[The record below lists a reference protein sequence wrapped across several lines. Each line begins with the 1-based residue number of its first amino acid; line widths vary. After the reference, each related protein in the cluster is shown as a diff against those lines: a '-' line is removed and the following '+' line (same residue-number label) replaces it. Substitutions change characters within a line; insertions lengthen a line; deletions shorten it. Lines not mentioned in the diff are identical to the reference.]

1 VTARDFKARLARR
14 SRRAGVKV
22 AAPVVDRLWTYLEL
36 LLRWNRKMNLT
47 GFKESDAD
55 VAIDRLLIEPLLA
68 TRHIPPGAAAL
79 IDVGSGNGSPAIP
92 IKVAVDSLALVM
104 VESKVRK
111 CAFLREA
118 LRILDLDRAT
128 VENARFEELLARPD
142 LHETR
147 DVVTARA
154 LRLEPRTLLSLQA
167 FLKPGGRM
175 LLFQTGTKADFSN
188 VPLPLE
194 AVATHPLSPDNP
206 SNRLVILAKRP
217 VRSAG
222 IVPRETIGD

>member
-1 VTARDFKARLARR
+1 MTARDFKARLVRR
-14 SRRAGVKV
+14 GRRAGVKV
-22 AAPVVDRLWTYLEL
+22 AAPVADRFWSYLDL

-55 VAIDRLLIEPLLA
+55 TAIDRLLIEPLVA
-68 TRHIPPGAAAL
+68 VRHLPAGAAAL

-92 IKVAVDSLALVM
+92 MKLAADSLALVM
-104 VESKVRK
+104 VESKARK
-111 CAFLREA
+111 CAFLREV
-118 LRILDLDRAT
+118 LRVLDIPGAT

-142 LHETR
+142 LHETQ

-154 LRLEPRTLLSLQA
+154 LRLESRTLLGLQA
-167 FLKPGGRM
+167 FLRPGGRM
-175 LLFQTGTKADFSN
+175 LLFQTGSTGELSN

-194 AVATHPLSPDNP
+194 PVATHPLSPDSP

-217 VRSAG
+217 VR
-222 IVPRETIGD
+222 P

>member
-1 VTARDFKARLARR
+1 
-14 SRRAGVKV
+14 
-22 AAPVVDRLWTYLEL
+22 
-36 LLRWNRKMNLT
+36 MNLT
-47 GFKESDAD
+47 GFKERDAD
-55 VAIDRLLIEPLLA
+55 VAIDRLLIEPLVA
-68 TRHIPPGAAAL
+68 AQSIPAGAAAL

-92 IKVAVDSLALVM
+92 IRLAVKSLALVM
-104 VESKVRK
+104 VESKARK

-118 LRILDLDRAT
+118 IRVLDLTGAS
-128 VENARFEELLARPD
+128 VENARFEEL
-142 LHETR
+142 HETQ

-154 LRLEPRTLLSLQA
+154 LRLESRTLLGLQA

-175 LLFQTGTKADFSN
+175 LLFQTGSKVDPSH

-194 AVATHPLSPDNP
+194 ISTTHPLNPDNP

-217 VRSAG
+217 VRPTG

>member
-1 VTARDFKARLARR
+1 MTARDFKARLARR
-14 SRRAGVKV
+14 GRRASVKIT
-22 AAPVVDRLWTYLEL
+22 APVADRLWAYLEL

-55 VAIDRLLIEPLLA
+55 VAIDRLLIEPLVA
-68 TRHIPPGAAAL
+68 VRHIPTGAAL

-92 IKVAVDSLALVM
+92 IKLAVESLALVM
-104 VESKVRK
+104 VESKARK

-118 LRILDLDRAT
+118 LRVLDIGDAT

-142 LHETR
+142 LHETQ
-147 DVVTARA
+147 DIVTARA
-154 LRLEPRTLLSLQA
+154 LRLESRTLLGLQA

-175 LLFQTGTKADFSN
+175 LLFQTGSTAEPSN
-188 VPLPLE
+188 VPLPLQP
-194 AVATHPLSPDNP
+194 AAIHPLSPDNP

-217 VRSAG
+217 AR
-222 IVPRETIGD
+222 P

>member
-1 VTARDFKARLARR
+1 
-14 SRRAGVKV
+14 
-22 AAPVVDRLWTYLEL
+22 
-36 LLRWNRKMNLT
+36 MNLT

-68 TRHIPPGAAAL
+68 VRHIASGAAAL

-92 IKVAVDSLALVM
+92 IKLAVESLALVM
-104 VESKVRK
+104 VESKARK

-118 LRILDLDRAT
+118 VRVLDITGAT

-142 LHETR
+142 LHETQ

-154 LRLEPRTLLSLQA
+154 LRLESRTLLGLQA

-175 LLFQTGTKADFSN
+175 LLFQTGSTAEPAN
-188 VPLPLE
+188 VPLPAGGRDNSPAEPRQPLE
-194 AVATHPLSPDNP
+194 PVGDSERSAP
-206 SNRLVILAKRP
+206 SDPELFHVKQSEVDGQRP
-217 VRSAG
+217 VGAL
-222 IVPRETIGD
+222 

>member
-1 VTARDFKARLARR
+1 
-14 SRRAGVKV
+14 
-22 AAPVVDRLWTYLEL
+22 
-36 LLRWNRKMNLT
+36 MNLT

-55 VAIDRLLIEPLLA
+55 LAIDRLVIEPLVA
-68 TRHIPPGAAAL
+68 VRHIPAGATAL

-92 IKVAVDSLALVM
+92 IKLGVASLSLVM
-104 VESKVRK
+104 VESKARK

-118 LRILDLDRAT
+118 IRVLELENTT

-142 LHETR
+142 LHETQ

-154 LRLEPRTLLSLQA
+154 LRLESRTLLGLQA

-175 LLFQTGTKADFSN
+175 VLFQTGSTADPSS

-194 AVATHPLSPDNP
+194 PASTHPLSPDNP

-217 VRSAG
+217 VRPAG

>member
-14 SRRAGVKV
+14 GRRASVKIT
-22 AAPVVDRLWTYLEL
+22 APVADRLWAYLEL

-55 VAIDRLLIEPLLA
+55 VAIDRLLIEPLVA
-68 TRHIPPGAAAL
+68 VRHIPTGAAL
-79 IDVGSGNGSPAIP
+79 IDIGSGNGSPAIP
-92 IKVAVDSLALVM
+92 IKLAVESLALVM
-104 VESKVRK
+104 VESKARK

-118 LRILDLDRAT
+118 LRVLDIGDAT

-142 LHETR
+142 LHETQ
-147 DVVTARA
+147 DIVTARA
-154 LRLEPRTLLSLQA
+154 LRLESRTLLGLQA

-175 LLFQTGTKADFSN
+175 LLFQTGSTAEPSN

-194 AVATHPLSPDNP
+194 PAAILPLSPDTP

-217 VRSAG
+217 AR
-222 IVPRETIGD
+222 P

>member
-1 VTARDFKARLARR
+1 MTARDFKARLARR
-14 SRRAGVKV
+14 GRRASVKIT
-22 AAPVVDRLWTYLEL
+22 APVADRLWAYLEL

-55 VAIDRLLIEPLLA
+55 VAIDRLLIEPLVA
-68 TRHIPPGAAAL
+68 VRHIPTGAAL
-79 IDVGSGNGSPAIP
+79 IDIGSGNGSPAIP
-92 IKVAVDSLALVM
+92 IKLAVESLALVM
-104 VESKVRK
+104 VESKARK

-118 LRILDLDRAT
+118 LRVLDIGDAT

-142 LHETR
+142 LHETQ
-147 DVVTARA
+147 DIVTARA
-154 LRLEPRTLLSLQA
+154 LRLESRTLLGLQA

-175 LLFQTGTKADFSN
+175 LLFQTGSTAEPSN

-194 AVATHPLSPDNP
+194 PAAILPLSPDTP

-217 VRSAG
+217 AR
-222 IVPRETIGD
+222 P

>member
-1 VTARDFKARLARR
+1 
-14 SRRAGVKV
+14 
-22 AAPVVDRLWTYLEL
+22 
-36 LLRWNRKMNLT
+36 MNLT
-47 GFKESDAD
+47 GFKERDAD
-55 VAIDRLLIEPLLA
+55 VAIDRLLIEPLVA
-68 TRHIPPGAAAL
+68 AQSIPAGAAAL

-92 IKVAVDSLALVM
+92 IRLAVKSLALVM
-104 VESKVRK
+104 VESKARK

-118 LRILDLDRAT
+118 IRVLDLTGAS

-142 LHETR
+142 LHETQ

-154 LRLEPRTLLSLQA
+154 LRLESRTLLGLQA

-175 LLFQTGTKADFSN
+175 LLFQTGSKVDPSH

-194 AVATHPLSPDNP
+194 ISTTHPLNPDNP

-217 VRSAG
+217 VRPTG

>member
-22 AAPVVDRLWTYLEL
+22 AAPVADRLWAYLEL

-55 VAIDRLLIEPLLA
+55 VAIDRLLIEPLVA
-68 TRHIPPGAAAL
+68 VRHMPSGAAAV

-92 IKVAVDSLALVM
+92 IKLAVESLSLVM
-104 VESKVRK
+104 VESKARK

-118 LRILDLDRAT
+118 VRVLEVEGAT

-142 LHETR
+142 LHETQ

-154 LRLEPRTLLSLQA
+154 LRLESRTLLGLQA

-175 LLFQTGTKADFSN
+175 LLFQTGSTADPSS

-194 AVATHPLSPDNP
+194 TAATHPLSSDNP
-206 SNRLVILAKRP
+206 SNRLVILVKRP
-217 VRSAG
+217 VRPAG

>member
-1 VTARDFKARLARR
+1 VTARDFRARLARR
-14 SRRAGVKV
+14 GRRAGVKV
-22 AAPVVDRLWTYLEL
+22 SAPLADRLWAYLDL

-55 VAIDRLLIEPLLA
+55 TAIDRLLIEPLVA
-68 TRHIPPGAAAL
+68 VRHVPSGAAAL
-79 IDVGSGNGSPAIP
+79 IDVASGNGSPAIP
-92 IKVAVDSLALVM
+92 IKLAADSIALVM
-104 VESKVRK
+104 VESKARK

-118 LRILDLDRAT
+118 LRVLDITGGA

-142 LHETR
+142 LHETQ

-154 LRLEPRTLLSLQA
+154 LRVESRTLLGLQA
-167 FLKPGGRM
+167 FLRPGGRM
-175 LLFQTGTKADFSN
+175 LLFQTGSTAELSN

-206 SNRLVILAKRP
+206 SNRLVILAKRG
-217 VRSAG
+217 VRQ
-222 IVPRETIGD
+222 